1 MGVVGLR
8 WLRRRC
14 SWETKDH
21 ISISDSVGKENW
33 GVGLNVAGAVIAQKN
48 VE

>member
-14 SWETKDH
+14 SLETKDH
-21 ISISDSVGKENW
+21 ISILDFVGKENW
-33 GVGLNVAGAVIAQKN
+33 GVGLNVAGAVITQKN
-48 VE
+48 IE